1 MTASLPETAQFLQ
14 RLVHDEAKVVTQTG
28 RYGMHEAHKRIFAG
42 GKGQGGVA
50 ALLYLIG
57 SHRRLGGFI
66 GFDAHLPWEIQMD
79 IALEIGAAD
88 GSGGDGIVS
97 RGVECARGLLGF
109 QSLVEEKRRLAGGLR
124 QLATPIC
131 FVYEG
136 SREEGQNVV
145 SLLAGGLRMGVTER
159 WCANGGEEWYGSS
172 ENMEAVFGFLEKTGV
187 PRMCHVRECEPGVI
201 AVAGRGD

>member
-1 MTASLPETAQFLQ
+1 
-14 RLVHDEAKVVTQTG
+14 
-28 RYGMHEAHKRIFAG
+28 
-42 GKGQGGVA
+42 
-50 ALLYLIG
+50 LYLIG

-79 IALEIGAAD
+79 IALRIGAASR
-88 GSGGDGIVS
+88 SGGDGTVS

-109 QSLVEEKRRLAGGLR
+109 QSLVEEEGRLGEGLR

-136 SREEGQNVV
+136 SREKGQNVV
-145 SLLAGGLRMGVTER
+145 SLLAGGLRIGVTER

-187 PRMCHVRECEPGVI
+187 PRMCRVSDCEPGVSI
-201 AVAGRGD
+201 AGAGRGE